1 MKDDVRAVT
10 DFPPAAASAGTLPD
24 VALQQAAR
32 HGMLDWVG
40 MDNMALP
47 LQLETAEGAMQTV
60 AATVDVA
67 VNLVDAQARGIH
79 MSRLYLLLQQ
89 RLART
94 PLAPQL
100 LAELLDA
107 LVQSQNGLSTRAR
120 LQLRWDHL
128 LLRPALVSAH
138 SGWKAYPLRIEVKHR
153 DDNGVV
159 QIILQVDIDYSST
172 CPASAA
178 LSRQANAAR
187 FAADFPGQTA
197 DRQAV
202 HDWLASERGMAATP
216 HAQRSRASV
225 QVWLQD
231 AVRQWPLEA
240 LIDAMEAALATPVQ
254 TAVKREDEQAF
265 AERNAANLLFCEDAA
280 RRMADVLRRF
290 PGIDRFE
297 VTAAHLE
304 SLHAHDAVARIGGR
318 AGI

>member
-1 MKDDVRAVT
+1 MKDDARALT

-24 VALQQAAR
+24 VALQKAAR
-32 HGMLDWVG
+32 HGVLDWVG

-47 LQLETAEGAMQTV
+47 LQLDTAGGAMQTI

-67 VNLVDAQARGIH
+67 VNLVDGQARGIH

-89 RLART
+89 RLPRT
-94 PLAPQL
+94 PLTPQL
-100 LAELLDA
+100 LAEMLDA

-138 SGWKAYPLRIEVKHR
+138 GGWKAYP
-153 DDNGVV
+153 V
-159 QIILQVDIDYSST
+159 QVEAVHVADGMPQITLQAGIDYSST

-178 LSRQANAAR
+178 LSRQANAQR
-187 FAADFPGQTA
+187 FFADFTATTA

-216 HAQRSRASV
+216 HAQRSRATV
-225 QVWLQD
+225 RVWLQD
-231 AVRQWPLEA
+231 AAEQWPLQA

-254 TAVKREDEQAF
+254 TVVKREDEQAF

-290 PGIDRFE
+290 PGIDRFD